1 VLKLGLTVVLCQFA
15 GTLSAIGGALGLY
28 VGFCGVTFFEIFE
41 LLVLLLLA
49 LLGWN
54 FKVEDGD
61 EQVRQEDRG
70 ANEKSRL
77 NQKPGR
83 KVAPAMDSFLSVSQL
98 QAGMK
103 TQWKEDPGV
112 FVPSGSD
119 DMIHMH

>member
-1 VLKLGLTVVLCQFA
+1 LGLTVVPCQFA

-54 FKVEDGD
+54 FKAEDSD
-61 EQVRQEDRG
+61 EQVHQDDRG
-70 ANEKSRL
+70 ANEKNGL
-77 NQKPGR
+77 DQKHGR

-98 QAGMK
+98 HAGMK
-103 TQWKEDPGV
+103 TKWKEDPGV
-112 FVPSGSD
+112 FVPATGND
-119 DMIHMH
+119 DLMHVH